1 MEQTLEREMTI
12 SHSDFF
18 RILPKALKSY
28 QYEQEDNV
36 ITVYLDEGEISIF
49 LSEER
54 RRQIASLLLP
64 VTDVTFQL
72 KNVAENTKRDFLLN
86 LTGHISVA
94 VDNFLHFTLSFRTNV
109 RNFAFGLRGRIS
121 HTIRFGMT
129 YKKISIHRCL
139 WQIVV

>member
-1 MEQTLEREMTI
+1 VEQTLEREMTI

-28 QYEQEDNV
+28 QYEQVDNV
-36 ITVYLDEGEISIF
+36 VTVTLDKAEISIF

-72 KNVAENTKRDFLLN
+72 KNVAESTKNKFFVQFDRSY
-86 LTGHISVA
+86 H
-94 VDNFLHFTLSFRTNV
+94 
-109 RNFAFGLRGRIS
+109 RG
-121 HTIRFGMT
+121 GG
-129 YKKISIHRCL
+129 
-139 WQIVV
+139 